1 MIWDFQ
7 NLLILATFSAVI
19 LAIAVNLADMAL
31 LSLLGVS
38 VLVVGGAL
46 NGQDAVRVFS
56 TANGAIALLFG
67 GMVIARVLV
76 PTGLFEQMGAHFL
89 RLTRGSG
96 RRFLLG
102 IVLMVVPLCALLPNA
117 TTVILLAPIVIRVA
131 RSLEVDFVGPL
142 VLMAIL
148 SNSAGLLTLVGDPA
162 TFLVGSSI
170 GMSFATYLH
179 WVSLGGVLEVGVVV
193 LMVPLLLRD
202 VWTVRRELPAQQA
215 AIVPL
220 ERPFFCLCTLVV
232 LALMVAL
239 FIVGERLPQPLLP
252 QAVAIIAASLAL
264 LVLHGARVEPV
275 DAVLRDVDWKT
286 LIFLVCMF
294 FLVEAFA
301 KTGILQ
307 LLSDVLYGWFGVRLL
322 PVALCL
328 LVAVGTLSSMLAN
341 IPVVAAMLLLV
352 KGYLVTAEVV
362 PEEALG
368 TLFTA
373 WPSATVPVFIAMM
386 FGGTLGGNATLI
398 GASANI
404 IAAGIC
410 ANNGR
415 PVSFGRFARYGLPVM
430 AVQMAVGALYV
441 LGLYWS
447 DPQL

>member
-1 MIWDFQ
+1 MTWDFQ
-7 NLLILATFSAVI
+7 TLFVLATFGVVV
-19 LAIAVNLADMAL
+19 LAIAVDLADMAL
-31 LSLLGVS
+31 LGLLGVS
-38 VLVVGGAL
+38 ALVVVGAL
-46 NGQDAVRVFS
+46 NGQDAVHVFG

-67 GMVIARVLV
+67 GMVVARVLV
-76 PTGLFEQMGAHFL
+76 PTGLFDQIGARFL

-96 RRFLLG
+96 RRFILG
-102 IVLMVVPLCALLPNA
+102 IVLMVVPLCAVLPNA

-162 TFLVGSSI
+162 TFLVGSAI
-170 GMSFATYLH
+170 GMNFGAYLH
-179 WVSLGGVLEVGVVV
+179 WVSLGGLLEVAVVV
-193 LMVPLLLRD
+193 LLAPWLLRD
-202 VWTVRRELPAQQA
+202 VWQVRRLLPADP
-215 AIVPL
+215 PL
-220 ERPFFCLCTLVV
+220 LPPFERPYFCLCTLLV

-239 FIVGERLPQPLLP
+239 FIFGEALPRPIRP

-264 LVLHGARVEPV
+264 LVLHSARVEPV

-286 LIFLVCMF
+286 LIFLMCMF

-301 KTGILQ
+301 KTGVLQ
-307 LLSDVLYGWFGVRLL
+307 LLSDAVYGWFGVRLV

-328 LVAVGTLSSMLAN
+328 LVAVGAMSSVLAN
-341 IPVVAAMLLLV
+341 IPVVAAMLMLV

-368 TLFTA
+368 TLFNA
-373 WPSATVPVFIAMM
+373 WPTATMPVFIAMM

-410 ANNGR
+410 ANNGQ
-415 PVSFGRFARYGLPVM
+415 PVSFLRFLRYGLPITV
-430 AVQMAVGALYV
+430 VQLAVGALYV
-441 LGLYWS
+441 LGLYW
-447 DPQL
+447 L